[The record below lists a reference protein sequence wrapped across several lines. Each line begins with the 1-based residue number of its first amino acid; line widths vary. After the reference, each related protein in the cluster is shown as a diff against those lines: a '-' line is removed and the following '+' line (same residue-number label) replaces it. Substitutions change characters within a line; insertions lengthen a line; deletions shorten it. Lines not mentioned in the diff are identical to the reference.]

1 MSQNWWIL
9 EHFWCILVLL
19 ENVIFSIFK
28 NILVLEAHNTGMQKW
43 CSTVQY
49 LCTSIWDLKYTF
61 FPFLR
66 CELHHLWLC
75 TLFFMH
81 KTDLHHLFIFQ
92 YHCTGWILIDR
103 SGKHF
108 GTILN
113 YLRDGHV
120 PIPEAITDI
129 EELHAEAKYYLVSGL
144 VDKCNQ
150 AIKRKKDECNPVC
163 RIPVIT
169 SQKEAQMLIHTSVKP
184 IVKLLYNRQNNKYSY
199 TR

>member
-1 MSQNWWIL
+1 MSYG
-9 EHFWCILVLL
+9 HDC
-19 ENVIFSIFK
+19 
-28 NILVLEAHNTGMQKW
+28 
-43 CSTVQY
+43 Y
-49 LCTSIWDLKYTF
+49 F
-61 FPFLR
+61 FFFLIN
-66 CELHHLWLC
+66 
-75 TLFFMH
+75 
-81 KTDLHHLFIFQ
+81 LFISF
-92 YHCTGWILIDR
+92 TGWILIDR

-120 PIPEAITDI
+120 PIPEAVTDI

-144 VDKCNQ
+144 VDKCNT
-150 AIKRKKDECNPVC
+150 ALKRKKDEYNPVC

-169 SQKEAQMLIHTSVKP
+169 SQKEAQLLISTSHKP